1 MPTLNT
7 SITVQLSALAE
18 RTDELI
24 FHLELLDLG
33 RTGQVMDI
41 LSDGIPRTAPQIGG
55 PIGHSVKPL
64 LDLLVSARILQR
76 AVGGLYCVNVVRVT
90 RLRAFARSVAR
101 A

>member
-7 SITVQLSALAE
+7 SITTQLAALAD

-33 RTGQVMDI
+33 RTGQI
-41 LSDGIPRTAPQIGG
+41 LAILADGCPRTAPQIGG
-55 PIGHSVKPL
+55 FIGHSVKPL
-64 LDLLVSARILQR
+64 LDLLVSAQILQR
-76 AVGGLYCVNVVRVT
+76 EIGGLYSVNAMRVM
-90 RLRAFARSVAR
+90 RLRAFARSLAR